1 MHQDDREHRTDDE
14 TTARPAEGE
23 QQTPRAAVAR
33 MLANP
38 RRTRRA

>member
-1 MHQDDREHRTDDE
+1 MRQDDREHRTDDD
-14 TTARPAEGE
+14 TAVRPAEGE